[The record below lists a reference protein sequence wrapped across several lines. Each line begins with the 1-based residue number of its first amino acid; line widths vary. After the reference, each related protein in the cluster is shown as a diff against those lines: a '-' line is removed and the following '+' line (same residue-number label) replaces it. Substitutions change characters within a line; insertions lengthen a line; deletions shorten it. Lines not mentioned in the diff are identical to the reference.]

1 MAHFR
6 PFAITQTPLSIPDGT
21 INIDNIVVGVDN
33 QNYDGLG
40 GLDWFAGPDEDLG
53 YIIAAYNT
61 NNNQPTQFPV
71 DNLYLNP
78 DAAGFNIILSN
89 SDTTASQAGGG
100 VNSVLALSAIGGS
113 NIMFSVK
120 YTNSNPTPGIS
131 YIGIGNSAIKLNN
144 FIGNNN
150 AGIGFSSD
158 GNFWFNNTSQPGSPT
173 WVNGDII
180 DIAVSPTLDACW
192 IRVNGGN
199 WNNSPTSNLSTG
211 VYGISLYDI
220 NVDGTDIYPGLCPEL
235 GVMTIQSNSKYNVP
249 DNYNFLGNKN
259 VNIKFLRCAKNDSAF
274 IALAQTLVEVIPA
287 TVPNALQML
296 NDNGYWTSYGK
307 SYWTFGYQ
315 P

>member
-6 PFAITQTPLSIPDGT
+6 PFAITQTPGSIPDGT
-21 INIDNIVVGVDN
+21 TNVDNIVIGVDN

-53 YIIAAYNT
+53 YIIVVYNT

-71 DNLYLNP
+71 DNLYLDP
-78 DAAGFNIILSN
+78 SRMGSNITLSN
-89 SDTTASQAGGG
+89 SDTTATQSTTVIQ
-100 VNSVLALSAIGGS
+100 SVLALSEIGGS
-113 NIMFSVK
+113 PVMFSVK
-120 YTNSNPTPGIS
+120 CNAGSGAS
-131 YIGIGNSAIKLNN
+131 FIGIGNEGTKTLSYL
-144 FIGNNN
+144 GNST
-150 AGIGFSSD
+150 ASVGFSST
-158 GNFWFNNTSQPGSPT
+158 GNYYHNNTIVATGTPT

-180 DIAVSPTLDACW
+180 DMAILPGSDACW

-199 WNNSPTSNLSTG
+199 WNNLPSSNLTTG
-211 VYGISLYDI
+211 VGSLSLFDI
-220 NVDGTDIYPGLCPEL
+220 NVDGTTIWPGLSPAHN
-235 GVMTIQSNSKYNVP
+235 GVMTIESNSKYNVP
-249 DNYNFLGNKN
+249 TGYNFLGNKN
-259 VNIKFLRCAKNDSAF
+259 ANIKFLRCAKNDAAF